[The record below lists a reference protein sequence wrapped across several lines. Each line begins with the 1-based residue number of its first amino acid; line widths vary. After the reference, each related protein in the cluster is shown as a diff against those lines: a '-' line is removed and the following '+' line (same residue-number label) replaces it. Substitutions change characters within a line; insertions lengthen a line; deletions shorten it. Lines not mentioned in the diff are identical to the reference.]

1 MKSFIYTLIRYFLV
15 GILIAVCVVCMFGI
29 LYFYQTKMAII
40 PAIIGGASFMGCLA
54 ITTKE

>member
-1 MKSFIYTLIRYFLV
+1 MKAFFATLIRYFFA
-15 GILIAVCVVCMFGI
+15 GILIAICALCIFGI
-29 LYFYQTKMAII
+29 LYFYQTPMAII